1 MVFAMELMGAIDVSN
16 YYASWG
22 EWGNAD
28 DTPIV
33 VESPKTK
40 K

>member
-1 MVFAMELMGAIDVSN
+1 MGATSVSN

-33 VESPKTK
+33 VESATGK

>member
-1 MVFAMELMGAIDVSN
+1 MAFAMELMGAQDVSN
-16 YYASWG
+16 YYPGWG

-33 VESPKTK
+33 VEKTK